1 MEQIFAINFAQ
12 LTVRYRGVMEGQQVK
27 TLIVYFL
34 LIDLKFKKSHHQLTL
49 QRPVSY
55 I

>member
-1 MEQIFAINFAQ
+1 MEQLFAINFAQ

-27 TLIVYFL
+27 TLMVYFL
-34 LIDLKFKKSHHQLTL
+34 LIDLKFKKWRYLLTL